1 MRCGNYILD
10 TLISQNLLDEVSKK
24 GGLFKDSLKKLM
36 QKHACIADV
45 RGRGLLIGVEL
56 NGVDG
61 KAVVAKALENGF
73 ILNCA
78 GHNTLRL
85 APPFIITYKE
95 IDALIQTLD
104 RILTELS

>member
-1 MRCGNYILD
+1 
-10 TLISQNLLDEVSKK
+10 
-24 GGLFKDSLKKLM
+24 M